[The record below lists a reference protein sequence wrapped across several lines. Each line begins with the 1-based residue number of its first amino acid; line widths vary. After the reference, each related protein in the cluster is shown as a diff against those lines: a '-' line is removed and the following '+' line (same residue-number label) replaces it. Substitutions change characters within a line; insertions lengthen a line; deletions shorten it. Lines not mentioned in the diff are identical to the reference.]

1 MKTSMEA
8 WVLREKRNAAIR
20 AKYEEMNKEQKWTQA
35 EIYHRLSE
43 RFYLLE
49 RQLHNIVNH

>member
-1 MKTSMEA
+1 MKTSEEA
-8 WVLREKRNAAIR
+8 KALRAKRDAAIK
-20 AKYEEMNKEQKWTQA
+20 AMYAELNKQQKWSQA

-49 RQLHNIVNH
+49 RQLHNIVNQ

>member
-1 MKTSMEA
+1 MRTSEEA
-8 WVLREKRNAAIR
+8 KALRAKRDAAIK
-20 AKYEEMNKEQKWTQA
+20 AMYAELNKEQKWSQA

-49 RQLHNIVNH
+49 RQLHNIVNG

>member
-8 WVLREKRNAAIR
+8 LALREKRNAAIR
-20 AKYEEMNKEQKWTQA
+20 AMYDEMNKEQKWTQA

-49 RQLHNIVNH
+49 RHLHNIVNG